1 MKIHDNYFDYGNQQ
15 HIGLSPQTEYILN
28 CDGTYFKLMFY
39 LRQKHR
45 KSNKDSPNNENEK
58 KKKIQDL
65 SLGALINHIVKNY
78 IETADASIAHRLNEK
93 YQEFSKMFPPSQY
106 DRDSRNKI
114 IKELQNREEK
124 RLLNLKKQYTSSEL
138 KKPKK
143 FYLKNEVKELLIHAM
158 KNGEDKYYKRPG
170 QYLTA
175 IVEEYVHK
183 PYLERERI
191 FCADLIQ
198 EIDGC
203 IRKKKSLNVTTSTLK
218 HYYMFPLRIETDP
231 MSMYHYVIGYSVP
244 KEALPDHAAEEEKEK
259 IFLSNKKACA
269 FRLSN
274 ISVVE
279 DTPLNNCTLTKTDV
293 SELNKKVK
301 QQGIQFLLSSP
312 DRIRVKLSEEGVQQ
326 YNQNFHLRPQ
336 YTSIEEENIYV
347 FDCPSD
353 QIKFYFFKFGEKA
366 EILDPP
372 ELRAYFQ
379 NEYQKAFMQ
388 YQ

>member
-15 HIGLSPQTEYILN
+15 HIGLRPHTEYILN
-28 CDGTYFKLMFY
+28 CDRTYFKSY
-39 LRQKHR
+39 LTLRHPEPK
-45 KSNKDSPNNENEK
+45 KDSQK
-58 KKKIQDL
+58 L
-65 SLGALINHIVKNY
+65 SIGSLINHIIKNY
-78 IETADASIAHRLNEK
+78 IETADASIAHRLHEK

-106 DRDSRNKI
+106 DTDSRNKI
-114 IKELQNREEK
+114 IKELQNHEEK
-124 RLLNLKKQYTSSEL
+124 RLLMLKKQYLSSEL
-138 KKPKK
+138 KKSKK

-198 EIDGC
+198 EIDSC
-203 IRKKKSLNVTTSTLK
+203 IRKKKSLNVTTTSLK

-244 KEALPDHAAEEEKEK
+244 KESVPDYASEEEKEK

-279 DTPLNNCTLTKTDV
+279 DTPLNNCTLTKTDI

-326 YNQNFHLRPQ
+326 YSQNFHLRPQ
-336 YTSIEEENIYV
+336 YTSIIEEENIYI
-347 FDCPSD
+347 FDCPAD

>member
-15 HIGLSPQTEYILN
+15 HIGLRPHTEYILS
-28 CDGTYFKLMFY
+28 CDGTYFKSYLM
-39 LRQKHR
+39 LRHPESK
-45 KSNKDSPNNENEK
+45 KDSKE
-58 KKKIQDL
+58 L
-65 SLGALINHIVKNY
+65 SIGALINHIVKNY
-78 IETADASIAHRLNEK
+78 IETADASIAHRLHEK
-93 YQEFSKMFPPSQY
+93 YQEFSKMFPPSKY
-106 DRDSRNKI
+106 DTDSRNKI
-114 IKELQNREEK
+114 IKELQHREEE
-124 RLLNLKKQYTSSEL
+124 RLLTLKKQYVSSEL
-138 KKPKK
+138 KKSRK

-203 IRKKKSLNVTTSTLK
+203 IRKKKSLHVTTSALK
-218 HYYMFPLRIETDP
+218 QYYMFPLRIETDP

-244 KEALPDHAAEEEKEK
+244 KEALPDHASEEEKEK

-279 DTPLNNCTLTKTDV
+279 DTPLNNCTLTKTDI

-326 YNQNFHLRPQ
+326 YSQNFHLRPQ
-336 YTSIEEENIYV
+336 YTSIIEEENIYI
-347 FDCPSD
+347 FDCPAD

>member
-15 HIGLSPQTEYILN
+15 HIGLRPHTEYILS
-28 CDGTYFKLMFY
+28 CDGTYFKSYLM
-39 LRQKHR
+39 LRHPESK
-45 KSNKDSPNNENEK
+45 KDSKE
-58 KKKIQDL
+58 L
-65 SLGALINHIVKNY
+65 SIGALINHIVKNY
-78 IETADASIAHRLNEK
+78 IETADASIAHRLHEK
-93 YQEFSKMFPPSQY
+93 YQEFSKMFPSSKY
-106 DRDSRNKI
+106 DTDSRNKI
-114 IKELQNREEK
+114 IKELQHREEE
-124 RLLNLKKQYTSSEL
+124 RLLTLKKQYVSSEL
-138 KKPKK
+138 KKSRK

-203 IRKKKSLNVTTSTLK
+203 IRKKKSLHVTTSALK
-218 HYYMFPLRIETDP
+218 QYYMFPLRIETDP

-244 KEALPDHAAEEEKEK
+244 KEALPDHASEEEKEK

-279 DTPLNNCTLTKTDV
+279 DTPLNNCTLTKTDI

-347 FDCPSD
+347 FDCPAD

-372 ELRAYFQ
+372 ELKAYFQ

>member
-15 HIGLSPQTEYILN
+15 HIGLRPHTEYILN
-28 CDGTYFKLMFY
+28 CDRTYFKSY
-39 LRQKHR
+39 LTLRHPEPK
-45 KSNKDSPNNENEK
+45 KDSQK
-58 KKKIQDL
+58 L
-65 SLGALINHIVKNY
+65 SIGALINHIIKNY
-78 IETADASIAHRLNEK
+78 IETADASIAHRLHEK

-106 DRDSRNKI
+106 DTDSRNKI
-114 IKELQNREEK
+114 IKELQNHEEK
-124 RLLNLKKQYTSSEL
+124 RLLMLKKQYLSSEL
-138 KKPKK
+138 KKSKK

-198 EIDGC
+198 EIDSC
-203 IRKKKSLNVTTSTLK
+203 IRKKKSLNVTTTSLK

-244 KEALPDHAAEEEKEK
+244 KESVPDYASEEEKEK

-279 DTPLNNCTLTKTDV
+279 DTPLNNCTLTKTDI

-347 FDCPSD
+347 FDCPAD